1 MSFLSVRFGIF
12 FLILLLVM
20 KVTRGA
26 KTHQLIL
33 LGASYIFYAAGDWRF
48 LALLIGISLAM
59 WQCGLQI
66 GGRDVRSEAKA
77 RKAWL
82 ILGVFLDLL
91 VLGIF
96 KYAGFFVDTFT
107 AAFGL
112 PRTTIGIL
120 LPLGLSFYIFQAVSY
135 LADVYMGKMKAES
148 SLRKVLLYIGFFPQI
163 VSGPI
168 VKARDFF
175 PQLET
180 DHELTWANLSWGGQ
194 RFLTGLFKK
203 MVVADRLGVC
213 VDAVFAAPGAYSG
226 VSLLTAVLAY
236 ALQIYY
242 DFSGYSDMAIG
253 AARIL
258 GFDLGRNFNL
268 PYLAA
273 NPSEFWKRWHISLS
287 SWFRDYVYIPLGGN
301 RKGEAR
307 TYLNLF
313 LTMLLSGLWHGASWS
328 FVAWG
333 ALHGAASAVS
343 RAFGRKRKGER
354 SGSAAWGKASHVL
367 SVILNFCVV
376 SILWIPF
383 RANDFGKTILILRRI
398 ITWAPGIHYVY
409 VYALIFG
416 AGLLLT
422 ELAAV
427 RCNQGNDIWRPLD
440 LGRFSSRVILCCF
453 ILLTAVFAY
462 IGDSAFIYAQF

>member
-33 LGASYIFYAAGDWRF
+33 LGASYVFYAAGDWRF
-48 LALLIGISLAM
+48 LALLAGISLVM
-59 WQCGLQI
+59 WKCGLKVSQDASV
-66 GGRDVRSEAKA
+66 GEKE
-77 RKAWL
+77 KKTWL
-82 ILGVFLDLL
+82 ILGICLDLL
-91 VLGIF
+91 VLGVF
-96 KYAGFFVDTFT
+96 KYASFFVDTFT

-112 PRTTIGIL
+112 PRTTMGIL
-120 LPLGLSFYIFQAVSY
+120 LPLGLSFYIFQAISY

-180 DHELTWANLSWGGQ
+180 DHEITWENLSWGGQ
-194 RFLTGLFKK
+194 KFLTGLFKK
-203 MVVADRLGVC
+203 MVVADRLGIC
-213 VDAVFAAPGAYSG
+213 VNAVYAAPAAYSG
-226 VSLLTAVLAY
+226 ISLLTAVLAY

-253 AARIL
+253 VARIL

-273 NPSEFWKRWHISLS
+273 TPSEFWKRWHISLS

-307 TYLNLF
+307 TYRNLF
-313 LTMLLSGLWHGASWS
+313 LTMLFSGLWHGASWS

-333 ALHGAASAVS
+333 ALHGTVSVIS
-343 RAFGRKRKGER
+343 RALGRKRKGEAPD
-354 SGSAAWGKASHVL
+354 AAVWGKVRHAF
-367 SVILNFCVV
+367 SVFLNFCVV
-376 SILWIPF
+376 TILWIPF
-383 RANDFGKTILILRRI
+383 RTNDFGKALLILRRI
-398 ITWAPGIHYVY
+398 FTWAPGIHYVY

-416 AGLLLT
+416 IGLLLV
-422 ELAAV
+422 EMAAV
-427 RCNQGNDIWRPLD
+427 RFHQGNDIWRPLD
-440 LGRFSSRVILCCF
+440 LSRFGSRVILFCF